1 MKKRWDWMTVVTLL
15 LVALALALTLTSPP
29 PSSTTMPSP
38 SILAPAAESAAVRAQ
53 VSASPMPSATSS
65 ATARVEPAIL
75 VTLPVLTGGLFF
87 VTLAGMVLFAILLF
101 MFLNTVKVKNAAEK
115 NVEQEESS
123 QSKDPETLSLE
134 KIKRMT
140 AEQVER
146 TLRGIKADM
155 QARVMTQGEDT
166 FALIALDS
174 GKKLKLEVEKTHEG
188 YVLKEKAPQMTL
200 ARVMYQKE
208 GLETDKLV
216 LTEKRSGIVIAYDP
230 DSIWA
235 YVDLEYRSLTED
247 GINDDRLK
255 RFFNFDHIPPSPTAF
270 DVLVVKKARME
281 RRGADFYLAEK
292 GEVTVTEK

>member
-15 LVALALALTLTSPP
+15 LVALALTLTLTSPP
-29 PSSTTMPSP
+29 PSSSAMPS
-38 SILAPAAESAAVRAQ
+38 SSALAPAAESAAVPAQ
-53 VSASPMPSATSS
+53 ISASPMPSALPS
-65 ATARVEPAIL
+65 APARVEPAIL
-75 VTLPVLTGGLFF
+75 VTLPVLTGGLIL
-87 VTLAGMVLFAILLF
+87 VVLTGMVLFAILLF
-101 MFLNTVKVKNAAEK
+101 MFLNAAKAKNGAEK
-115 NVEQEESS
+115 NAEQEESS
-123 QSKDPETLSLE
+123 QSKAPGTPSMEE
-134 KIKRMT
+134 IKRMS
-140 AEQVER
+140 ARLVEHA
-146 TLRGIKADM
+146 LREFQMDI
-155 QARVMTQGEDT
+155 QTRVMTQGEDIV
-166 FALIALDS
+166 ALIALDD

-216 LTEKRSGIVIAYDP
+216 LTDKRSGIVIAYDP

-235 YVDLEYRSLTED
+235 YVDLDYRSLTED

-270 DVLVVKKARME
+270 DVQVVKKARME